1 MRKQFTLRIEEELIK
16 RIKVQSVERGY
27 SSYADYIEEILI
39 KGLSIDTMSEMKKE
53 NKNYTLINT
62 LTLDALEVLTNN
74 IKKTCNIDEN

>member
-16 RIKVQSVERGY
+16 RIKVQSVEMGY

-39 KGLSIDTMSEMKKE
+39 KGLSIDTMLEMKKE
-53 NKNYTLINT
+53 NKNYTLIND
-62 LTLDALEVLTNN
+62 LTIDTLEVLTSN